1 MYDRGMENH
10 PDNPHKSVGAVR
22 SPLTFNAFSIT
33 SIGAV
38 ISVSEWSGKTPPIA
52 WAGFAFMVALTG
64 WVNWQAKTDP
74 RSQAYG
80 GSEYVEESKLAK
92 R

>member
-1 MYDRGMENH
+1 M
-10 PDNPHKSVGAVR
+10 
-22 SPLTFNAFSIT
+22 TFNAFAIASV
-33 SIGAV
+33 GAV
-38 ISVSEWSGKTPPIA
+38 ISVSEWSGKTPLIA
-52 WAGFAFMVALTG
+52 WAGFGFMVLLTI

-92 R
+92 Q

>member
-1 MYDRGMENH
+1 MDSRAES
-10 PDNPHKSVGAVR
+10 PHKSLVAVK
-22 SPLTFNAFSIT
+22 SPMTFNAFAIASV
-33 SIGAV
+33 GAV

-52 WAGFAFMVALTG
+52 WAGFAFMIVLTI

-80 GSEYVEESKLAK
+80 GPEYIEESKLAK
-92 R
+92 Q